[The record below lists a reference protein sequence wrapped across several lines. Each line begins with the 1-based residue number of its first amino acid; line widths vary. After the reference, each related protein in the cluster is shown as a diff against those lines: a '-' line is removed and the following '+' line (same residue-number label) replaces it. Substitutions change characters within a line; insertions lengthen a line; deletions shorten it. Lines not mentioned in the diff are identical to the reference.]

1 MPQGPLLEPRP
12 KGKIKPIVMIFDSKP
27 RHARQKN
34 AKKPPKNYSAASKK
48 TFAFVNTSH
57 PVEADEE
64 SRRLVKTHVMQEV
77 LRQKLLDRSKLE
89 KEPTKRLC
97 YPRDPPLFRVILPEA
112 PLSYLFT
119 YPIQTEPYM
128 LKLVHDCT

>member
-1 MPQGPLLEPRP
+1 
-12 KGKIKPIVMIFDSKP
+12 MIFDSKP
-27 RHARQKN
+27 RHARQEP
-34 AKKPPKNYSAASKK
+34 KKPPKNCSAASKK

-57 PVEADEE
+57 PVKADEE
-64 SRRLVKTHVMQEV
+64 SRRLVKMHVMQEV

-89 KEPTKRLC
+89 NEPSKRLC
-97 YPRDPPLFRVILPEA
+97 HSRDPSLFKGISPEA
-112 PLSYLFT
+112 PLSYLFP